1 MIHEGSTAETI
12 PSYLNFQ
19 LDKMGARTNGKTD
32 NVCIYI
38 DDLTVTEDKVG
49 EIAFDFVS
57 GDEPAPVYEKRP
69 LVLTTLMCGAQAAAE
84 ERRSTVTLI
93 WDLAAAFRQT

>member
-49 EIAFDFVS
+49 EIAFDFVF
-57 GDEPAPVYEKRP
+57 GRRA
-69 LVLTTLMCGAQAAAE
+69 GAG
-84 ERRSTVTLI
+84 VKKDH
-93 WDLAAAFRQT
+93 WF